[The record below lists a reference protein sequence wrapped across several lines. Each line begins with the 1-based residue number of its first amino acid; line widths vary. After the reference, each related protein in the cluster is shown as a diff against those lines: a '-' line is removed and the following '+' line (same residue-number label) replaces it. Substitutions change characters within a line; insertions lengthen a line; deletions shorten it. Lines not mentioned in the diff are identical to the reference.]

1 MNIHQDNPLRPRVQ
15 APGLFGS
22 NSDVVQAFFAYEKN
36 LTSDDL
42 GQVVKSLS
50 EMKKIIYATENK
62 LLLNSAVSKIVNNF
76 ETTKNIHKYQ
86 YLEVK
91 HLDIEIIIFLL
102 VL

>member
-1 MNIHQDNPLRPRVQ
+1 MNIVSNNPLRPRVE
-15 APGLFGS
+15 APGIFGS
-22 NSDVVQAFFAYEKN
+22 NSDVFQAFFAYEKN

-62 LLLNSAVSKIVNNF
+62 LLLNSAISKIVNNF
-76 ETTKNIHKYQ
+76 ESTKNIHKYQ

-91 HLDIEIIIFLL
+91 YC
-102 VL
+102 